1 MSITA
6 RTTAR
11 TRVPM
16 DSSRKTALVAGIFY
30 VITFVSIPTLAPPL
44 ALYSSVT
51 GKDFIISSGADT
63 GALWGAFLEVIV
75 ALAGIGTAITLYPVV
90 KRQNEGMALGFVAS
104 RTLEAAMLFTGVA
117 SILSLVTLHQDLGTA
132 TGADAATLATV
143 GASHVATYH
152 WAFTLGGSLMPG
164 INAILLGTLLYR
176 SGLVPRILPVI
187 GLTGAALHLTAVVLT
202 MFGIV
207 DRVGTMTKIAVIPI
221 AVWELSLGIYLI
233 VKGFKPC
240 PITDDIREETDA
252 VREDANPPA
261 VRELVG

>member
-1 MSITA
+1 MATTVQTA
-6 RTTAR
+6 ATK
-11 TRVPM
+11 RVPK
-16 DSSRKTALVAGIFY
+16 DPTRKTSLVAGIFY
-30 VITFVSIPTLAPPL
+30 LITFVSIPTLAPPL

-90 KRQNEGMALGFVAS
+90 KRQNQGMALGFVAS

-132 TGADAATLATV
+132 AGADAASLAAI
-143 GASHVATYH
+143 GASQVATYH

-176 SGLVPRILPVI
+176 SGLVPRVLPVI
-187 GLTGAALHLTAVVLT
+187 GLIGAPLHLTAVVLT
-202 MFGIV
+202 MFGVV
-207 DRVGTMTKIAVIPI
+207 DRVGTVPKLAVIPI
-221 AVWELSLGIYLI
+221 AVWELSLGVYLV

-240 PITDDIREETDA
+240 PITDAIREEAT
-252 VREDANPPA
+252 PPA
-261 VRELVG
+261 YREVAV

>member
-1 MSITA
+1 MFNAA

-51 GKDFIISSGADT
+51 GKDFILSSGTDT
-63 GALWGAFLEVIV
+63 AALWGAFLEVIV
-75 ALAGIGTAITLYPVV
+75 ALAGIGTAITLWPVV
-90 KRQNEGMALGFVAS
+90 KRQNESMALGFVAS

-132 TGADAATLATV
+132 TGADAATLVTV

-176 SGLVPRILPVI
+176 SGLVPRVIPAI
-187 GLTGAALHLTAVVLT
+187 GLLGAALHLPAVALT

-207 DRVGTMTKIAVIPI
+207 DRVGTMTKVAVIPI

-233 VKGFKPC
+233 VKGFKSC
-240 PITDDIREETDA
+240 PITDAIREETDA
-252 VREDANPPA
+252 IREDANPPA
-261 VRELVG
+261 SRELVA